1 MGETKMKLK
10 LLRSALVAIGLFAGA
25 SAASAE
31 GLNIA
36 FTIHSSP
43 SNTFWQAVKKG
54 FDDACGK
61 VGATCQMIFT
71 QTEGSIEQQVANMQA
86 AIAAKPYALIT
97 SIVDNKAFDQVIA
110 DARAA
115 GIVVIATNV
124 DDTEGAAGNARQ
136 AFIGQGFGAA
146 GYSLGKAQSA
156 NFPKDGPIKVLVGI
170 SAPGQNWSEQ
180 RGGGVLKFL
189 EEFKA
194 ANPGRDISFERI
206 DSGTDLAVV
215 ADRIGAK
222 LAADPAINAY
232 FDTGFWHAAVARVLR
247 DRGIPAGKVL
257 LGGFDLV
264 PEVLNEMKTGY
275 VQVQID
281 QQPYMQGFMP
291 VMQAYLSQTVGLSP
305 ADIDTG
311 QGVVTPDQVDKIM
324 DMAKQGLR

>member
-10 LLRSALVAIGLFAGA
+10 LLRSAVVAIGLFAGA

>member
-1 MGETKMKLK
+1 MKHKFLK
-10 LLRSALVAIGLFAGA
+10 GAAVAIGLFAA
-25 SAASAE
+25 TSAASAE

-54 FDDACGK
+54 YDDACGK

-136 AFIGQGFGAA
+136 AFIGQGFLAA

-156 NFPKDGPIKVLVGI
+156 NFPKEGPIKVLVGI

-189 EEFKA
+189 EDFKA

-206 DSGTDLAVV
+206 DSGTDLAIV

-247 DRGIPAGKVL
+247 DRGVPAGKVL

-291 VMQAYLSQTVGLSP
+291 VMQAYLSQTIGLSP
-305 ADIDTG
+305 SDIDTG
-311 QGVVTPDQVDKIM
+311 QGVVTPEQVDKIM

>member
-1 MGETKMKLK
+1 MGETKMKLNHI
-10 LLRSALVAIGLFAGA
+10 RGAIVAIGIFTGM

-61 VGATCQMIFT
+61 VQASCQMIFT

-124 DDTEGAAGNARQ
+124 DDTEGGAGNARQ
-136 AFIGQGFGAA
+136 AFIGQGFLAA
-146 GYSLGKAQSA
+146 GHSLGKAQSA
-156 NFPKDGPIKVLVGI
+156 NFPKEGPIKVLVGI

-206 DSGTDLAVV
+206 DSGTDLAIV
-215 ADRIGAK
+215 ADRVGAK

-247 DRGIPAGKVL
+247 DRGVPAGKVL

-291 VMQAYLSQTVGLSP
+291 VMEAYLSQTVGLAP
-305 ADIDTG
+305 ASIDTG

-324 DMAKQGLR
+324 GMAKDGLR

>member
-10 LLRSALVAIGLFAGA
+10 LLRSAVVAIGLFAGA

-156 NFPKDGPIKVLVGI
+156 NFPKDGPINVLVGI